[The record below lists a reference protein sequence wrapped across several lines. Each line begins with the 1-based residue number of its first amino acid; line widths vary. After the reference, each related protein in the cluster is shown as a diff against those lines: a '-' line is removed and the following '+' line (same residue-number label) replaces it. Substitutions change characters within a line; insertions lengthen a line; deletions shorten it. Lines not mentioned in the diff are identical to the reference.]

1 MIVALMS
8 CLVFCAVS
16 IVLVNPIVQYVIDL
30 LTETWREIA

>member
-16 IVLVNPIVQYVIDL
+16 IVLVNPLVQYVIDL
-30 LTETWREIA
+30 MIEAWGEV